1 MLIGATCLSSMW
13 DNIPNW
19 LATLF
24 LVPSSIG
31 QGLSFP
37 ATSLAVLA
45 TSSQEDQAV
54 MTSTLILWRSL
65 GIVMGVGVSSLILQ
79 NALTAYL
86 EKLVTGQNK
95 SEVRTTLSLLHVWS
109 WLLHSLGGLAFGH
122 GSHDL
127 QWSCL
132 PHHMSAITSQPRLTH
147 SYLTDHFHAL
157 LYMRSTKTALLSAN
171 IHA

>member
-1 MLIGATCLSSMW
+1 LSMLIGATCLSSMW

-65 GIVMGVGVSSLILQ
+65 GIVMGVSVSSLILQ

-127 QWSCL
+127 RTLIS
-132 PHHMSAITSQPRLTH
+132 PITFTPFCTCEVRKLHFSQLTFM
-147 SYLTDHFHAL
+147 L
-157 LYMRSTKTALLSAN
+157 R
-171 IHA
+171 